1 MRHKN
6 IFNKIVG
13 VMLLTMLTPLNPLML
28 TSCSD
33 EPDSEYFYTF
43 TGEMMSDYLKS
54 RPEYSEFAEIVERA
68 GMMDLL
74 ATYGQYTCFAPNND
88 AIDEY
93 LKARGLNSVLELS
106 DSVCDTI
113 ARTHLVK
120 YMYTTA
126 DLVSDRVPT
135 QNMMHRYLATEAGF
149 DSDSNAVIVLEGQAK
164 INFYLKDDSVENG
177 IMQPIDMV
185 IEKSNNYI
193 SDLMSKNPRIS
204 TFYLALLK
212 TGVIADVQNV
222 QDPDWDPTQ
231 YQEKVEFYSN
241 GSKEYAVLP
250 PTKKY
255 GYTFFVE
262 PNEVL
267 ESKYGIQ
274 KDDIHA
280 LYELACQ
287 IYDPIYPQDVNKEG
301 HDENHLTDSINPLH
315 RFVQYHILN
324 KKATLSDLTPID
336 VKYDSQYHAIGI
348 DEDLVNPTDW
358 HYTLLPHTM
367 MKVERLTASTRN
379 GVDVRGGSTLR
390 DRYIN
395 RRYDGTFSIKG
406 QRIEEV
412 ENEYTH
418 DAINGYYFYVDDI
431 VAFSEQV
438 QKTVQNIRI
447 RIDFNAIFPEIIGN
461 ALRSVGK
468 PLDGNN
474 KYDEAGHNDNGDA
487 YYFPLGYLDG
497 VTFNEGCKLILRRPV
512 IWFNIYQWD
521 EMNLKGDYDIT
532 FRLPPVPFDGNWQI
546 RLGFTSYNSD
556 QDSRGVAQVYVDN
569 IPQGIPLDMKEDLKS
584 DMYLGDSF
592 SGEDYDS
599 WTEEQKD
606 EQQKTLKNLGAYI
619 YPRCMWHDA
628 SGKKYDHI
636 HEGNIRR
643 ILCQTTLE
651 AGKDH
656 FLRLRKTNEGG
667 ANDTFMLDFLELV
680 PKSVYGGEGDQKED
694 DL

>member
-13 VMLLTMLTPLNPLML
+13 VILLAILTPLNPLML

-43 TGEMMSDYLKS
+43 TGEMMSDYLKNHE
-54 RPEYSEFAEIVERA
+54 EYSEFAEIIERA
-68 GMMDLL
+68 DMMDLL
-74 ATYGQYTCFAPNND
+74 ATYGRYTCFAPNND

-93 LKARGLNSVLELS
+93 LKARGLSSVSELS

-126 DLVSDRVPT
+126 DLVADRVPT
-135 QNMMHRYLATEAGF
+135 QNMMHRYIATEAGF
-149 DSDSNAVIVLEGQAK
+149 DNDSNAVVVLEGQAK

-177 IMQPIDMV
+177 IMQPIDKV
-185 IEKSNNYI
+185 IEKSNKYI
-193 SDLMSKNPRIS
+193 SDLISKNPRIS
-204 TFYLALLK
+204 TFYLALIK
-212 TGVIADVQNV
+212 TGVIADVQEV
-222 QDPDWDPTQ
+222 QDPDWDNDRKKYTP
-231 YQEKVEFYSN
+231 YSYMSNSVEEKAIVP
-241 GSKEYAVLP
+241 K
-250 PTKKY
+250 TKNY
-255 GYTFFVE
+255 GYTFFIE

-287 IYDPIYPQDVNKEG
+287 IYDPIYPQDMGKEG

-324 KKATLSDLTPID
+324 KKAMLTDLTPIIIE
-336 VKYDSQYHAIGI
+336 YSGSQTAIGI
-348 DEDLVNPTDW
+348 DEAKVNPTDW

-367 MKVERLTASTRN
+367 IKVERPTAKGARAE
-379 GVDVRGGSTLR
+379 GEKGGSF
-390 DRYIN
+390 IN
-395 RRYDGTFSIKG
+395 RRYDGKFSILG
-406 QRIEEV
+406 ARIEQV
-412 ENEYTH
+412 ENEYIH
-418 DAINGYYFYVDDI
+418 DAINGHYFYVDDI

-438 QKTVQNIRI
+438 QKTVQGIRI
-447 RIDFNAIFPEIIGN
+447 RMDFNAIFPEIIGN
-461 ALRSVGK
+461 GLRSDG
-468 PLDGNN
+468 DRQYAGDYYENGEGQHGNN
-474 KYDEAGHNDNGDA
+474 YF
-487 YYFPLGYLDG
+487 FPLGYLDG
-497 VTFNEGCKLILRRPV
+497 VTFNESCYFLLRRPC
-512 IWFNIYQWD
+512 IYFNCYQWD

-532 FRLPPVPFDGNWQI
+532 FRLPPVPFDGDWQL
-546 RLGFTSYNSD
+546 RLGFTVYHD
-556 QDSRGVAQVYVDN
+556 GDDDRGVAQVYVDN
-569 IPQGIPLDMKEDLKS
+569 IPQGIPLDMRQDLS
-584 DMYLGDSF
+584 SSMYLGDSF
-592 SGEDYDS
+592 SGEDYDN
-599 WTEEQKD
+599 WTDEQKD

-619 YPRCMWHDA
+619 YPACMWRDA
-628 SGKKYDHI
+628 SGKGYCHTQYQ
-636 HEGNIRR
+636 NMRR
-643 ILCQTTLE
+643 ILCQTKLE

-656 FLRLRKTNEGG
+656 FLRLRKTNEGK

-680 PKSVYGGEGDQKED
+680 PKSVYAGDGDQKED